1 MARCGTWEEQS
12 LDEEF
17 REKRKLLTDRFQA
30 ESFLYLSRV
39 IEHEVAS
46 TACLINS
53 AVIFARLGDYAT
65 ASHILDDAMPV
76 GELLALTLFITAHVE
91 IQLGEWQKAED
102 CFTVAVSAM
111 EAPVHDYRRFG
122 LTFALQRFQI
132 QNDLNMLWQGDFEVS
147 ILPALPAECI
157 FEAPDRY
164 FNTPAQSSKRSS
176 SLDSARFPALSE
188 GGSSPPHS
196 PASPIIRSIKY
207 SQDALTWHGEEY
219 DEEVLPVQSS
229 ETKYAISLPTED
241 AVSPVPYRKPSAIK
255 VLGSLRRKL
264 STRTSTSSPAKP
276 VDTKTTQKA
285 LLPRDPRRQDE
296 SINELAGFITDLPRT
311 DQMAPR
317 GIESECGNVDELLDF
332 FRLGPEPQ
340 PIAMEQR
347 YAPGSASSSLYSCDQ
362 SADSIRSSHL
372 AWESTSRPPSPPY
385 RYRPDELGLYL
396 TQGPEAGLPSSSPPP
411 LERELEV
418 ISHFPYTTSQQ
429 PHDDSTNE
437 NLHSPEA
444 DPSNKPSWPSTT
456 EAPSLPTSEDSNNK
470 NNIPPPTNLTA
481 IEEPQIPSRKSSL
494 LRTKFSLHR
503 PSSSSRASRRS
514 SKKPAAAAAVPS
526 PPTPSVPTN
535 KKSPNKTIGQFTKA
549 VLEFG
554 AF

>member
-1 MARCGTWEEQS
+1 M
-12 LDEEF
+12 
-17 REKRKLLTDRFQA
+17 
-30 ESFLYLSRV
+30 
-39 IEHEVAS
+39 AS

-132 QNDLNMLWQGDFEVS
+132 QNDLNMLWQGNFEVS

-470 NNIPPPTNLTA
+470 NNIPPPTNPTA

-514 SKKPAAAAAVPS
+514 SKKPAAAATAAVPS